1 MNNDD
6 ILGKIIDL
14 QDEIDERQE
23 AINKLITKADKENDE
38 NDLYEC
44 IASYLIA

>member
-6 ILGKIIDL
+6 ILGEIIDL

-23 AINKLITKADKENDE
+23 AINKLIAKADKE